1 MNCHFTTK
9 KKYPKH
15 FEEPEM
21 GCAATVGVKVD
32 KQGGWKEKKQLMD
45 RAKTMSTE
53 EERF

>member
-32 KQGGWKEKKQLMD
+32 RNRVDGKRK
-45 RAKTMSTE
+45 SN
-53 EERF
+53 